1 MQTLQERFIELREK
15 LTERHIERYDEVE
28 IMLISILTGYHSVLV
43 GPPGTAKSMLAED
56 MTRVFDVKLFKWLF
70 TKFTTPE
77 EIFGPFNLALLK
89 EGRYERIVDRKA
101 PTAHI
106 CFYDEVFKAN
116 SAILN
121 SQLTLMNER
130 LFDNGTERIKCPLI
144 SVIAASNELPEGE
157 ELNALFDRFH
167 FRKKVDYIHEPGNFV
182 RMLKLTGDYELPTFT
197 LDELHEAQAEVR
209 RVTIGRDT
217 RDTMVEIRSA
227 MQMEGL
233 IASDRRYFQSQLAL
247 KAMAWLYD
255 RPAVGDDDFRILE
268 HMLWSEPSEIK
279 RVSRVILSKTNPI
292 DQAANEIIDE
302 IDDIAGNLTS
312 ALMDAK
318 ARGDDDKSTLTKQ
331 GIEWFT
337 KCRTLSSEIKRLER
351 KALEEGRP
359 LNKIEQAKD
368 RVLAVANEIGTAAIG
383 LEVEDLKF
391 RGRGEDEGDE

>member
-1 MQTLQERFIELREK
+1 MSTLQPRFIELREK

-28 IMLISILTGYHSVLV
+28 IMLISLLTGFHSVLV

-56 MTRVFDVKLFKWLF
+56 ITTVFDVDLFKWLF

-89 EGRYERIVDRKA
+89 EGKYERIVDRKA
-101 PTAHI
+101 PTAHL

-121 SQLTLMNER
+121 AQLTLMNER
-130 LFDNGTERIKCPLI
+130 LFDNGTKRVKCPLI

-182 RMLKLTGDYELPTFT
+182 RMLKLDMSATELPTFS
-197 LDELHEAQAEVR
+197 LEELQAAQAEVGEVR
-209 RVTIGRDT
+209 IGRDT
-217 RDTMVEIRSA
+217 TDTMVEIRSA

-233 IASDRRYFQSQLAL
+233 IASDRRYRQSLQAL
-247 KAMAWLYD
+247 QAMAWLHG
-255 RPAVGDDDFRILE
+255 RETVNDDDFRILE
-268 HMLWSEPSEIK
+268 HMLWSEPTEIK

-302 IDDIAGNLTS
+302 IDDIAG
-312 ALMDAK
+312 ALMSAVLDAK
-318 ARGDDDKSTLTKQ
+318 ARGEEDSSSLTKQ

-337 KCRTLSSEIKRLER
+337 KCRTLSAEIKKLER
-351 KALEEGRP
+351 KALEDERP
-359 LNKIEQAKD
+359 MNKIEQAKD
-368 RVLAVANEIGTAAIG
+368 RVLAVANEIGSAAIG
-383 LEVEDLKF
+383 LETDDLKF
-391 RGRGEDEGDE
+391 KGRGE